1 MIGINHPRKTVNRTF
16 GMNRSCNSMKLRHV
30 YLFLFILGTLLPFSQ
45 FVPWVSA
52 NGLNIALFFSELF
65 AGRVSSFFALD
76 VFVSALVL
84 IVFAA
89 FEAVRLKMRD
99 VSIVLMFVFLATF
112 CAGVSS
118 GFPLFL
124 YLRQKYIEEVKI
136 KEKL

>member
-1 MIGINHPRKTVNRTF
+1 
-16 GMNRSCNSMKLRHV
+16 MKLRHV
-30 YLFLFILGTLLPFSQ
+30 YLFLFVLGTLLPYSQ

-52 NGLNIALFFSELF
+52 NGLNVSLFFAELF
-65 AGRVSSFFALD
+65 AGRISSFFALD

-84 IVFAA
+84 IVFAV
-89 FEAVRLKMRD
+89 FETARLKMRN

-124 YLRQKYIEEVKI
+124 YLRQRQIEEPDEKMR
-136 KEKL
+136 EKL